1 MDVAAEFSFLNT
13 DQESGESEFQDFEDD
28 FIIKRAFSKGVD
40 TFVVKTISSNVH
52 AEQVCLSVFQL
63 GNKWYINING
73 KFIADWNKFTQIQS
87 VKFDDRNLTVT
98 VSNCFFGDILFEECG
113 LYTFQRAMELVTEHM
128 KTKRTVLVSVMD
140 AVMKMVS

>member
-52 AEQVCLSVFQL
+52 AEQVHLSAYL
-63 GNKWYINING
+63 
-73 KFIADWNKFTQIQS
+73 
-87 VKFDDRNLTVT
+87 
-98 VSNCFFGDILFEECG
+98 
-113 LYTFQRAMELVTEHM
+113 
-128 KTKRTVLVSVMD
+128 
-140 AVMKMVS
+140 